1 MHLKRLEIK
10 GFKSFADYTE
20 IHLDPGMNIIVGP
33 NGCGKSNVVDAIRWV
48 LGEPNIRQLR
58 GQRNEDIIFNG
69 SDEKRPLG
77 MAMVEITIDNSN
89 HVLPLDYNEVTL
101 ARKYYR
107 SGESEFFINRS
118 PVRLKDINQ
127 LFTGTGMGKQG
138 YSIIGQGEL
147 ETVLKG
153 QPFDRR
159 LMLEEASGVI
169 KYRQQRD
176 EVQLRIDRTAA
187 DLLRVKDILFE
198 LNNRREELQIKAHK
212 ARQYLELQETFQS
225 LEKTLLASQGRQLR
239 QQIYA
244 RETEI
249 KDIARTIEQEQGQ
262 IAALSRQLHEEQE
275 KREQLRKQLG
285 ELRDKKYS
293 RERECQ
299 QLQSDCRLGEERIKN
314 IQQRQQSG
322 HKDLEK
328 YRQMLEQI
336 NAELAGQDQE
346 LQEQEKDYRQIQ
358 LDQAQQQQELEQ
370 LQTAL
375 QQANSH
381 LEQNKIEA
389 FERVQAET
397 DLHNQ
402 IIDQEKLIKQGVE
415 KKERLSIRVDS
426 NREEIR
432 SQKEQLS
439 QLQSSLHELGTAIEQ
454 VEVQLRAIRQERE
467 ALIHNQQTLEQQR
480 SEKARELMNTENRL
494 LTLQE
499 MDKNYSGYSD
509 GVKAIMKA
517 SEKQNLPGIHGV
529 IGELIEVPGGME
541 TAIDTA
547 AGRALENIVV
557 ERADQA
563 QEAIHYLK
571 SSGAGRVTFLPL
583 DILKIHKLSPALVE
597 RLSSYQGV
605 LGVASR
611 LVSFDARYEKA
622 VEYLLGRILLV
633 EDMDTALHVFRR
645 EKSGMRI
652 VTLEGELLNASGA
665 MTGGTQR
672 KRRSTP
678 LQRRAEAKQIKE
690 LIRRSKE
697 ELAVWGQELQEL
709 EQQMEEIDNKLE
721 QQKQTLMKQTFQR
734 DMIEQEINSLQK
746 KLSRYS
752 QELENDLWEMTNID
766 QHLQESESK
775 KLELQ
780 QQYEEYQQRNQAFSE
795 AMEGLRS
802 RIQEDVHQIELLQE
816 RLTSL
821 HDTRQ
826 RKARELEKRKENRQ
840 QFVKLQQSYQNSI
853 SEIQH
858 SLQSLAAEMKKQV
871 QSLEQDRFLFQTRQE
886 EQMALVSIIEQREAD
901 EQESIRAID
910 SLSREI
916 EPLQRSLSG
925 REAAQHQQ
933 QMRLVRLES
942 EMDNLTRRWAEKYA
956 DEAVEQ
962 WESDLS
968 PAQLRQFRQQLE
980 EIRRQMEELGSVDL
994 DAIEEYSQVQER
1006 YDFLIQQSTDLE
1018 KARESLEELLQK
1030 TEKTMSTDFQQ
1041 FLSLADESFQQTFR
1055 EIFGGGEAQLS
1066 LQQEEDPFTAGVEI
1080 MVKMPGKKAQSL
1092 NLLSGGERALTCIAF
1107 IFALLRLR
1115 PAPFCLLD
1123 EIDAALDQTNL
1134 VRFAHFIKN
1143 MAESTQFIVI
1153 THRQATIEAGKKIY
1167 GVTMPQNGVSSV
1179 LSLTLPE
1186 VESIAG

>member
-10 GFKSFADYTE
+10 GFKSFADHTE

-58 GQRNEDIIFNG
+58 GQKNEDIIFNG

-77 MAMVEITIDNSN
+77 MAMVEITIDNN
-89 HVLPLDYNEVTL
+89 KQVLALDYNEVTL
-101 ARKYYR
+101 GRKYYR

-118 PVRLKDINQ
+118 PVRLKDINH

-176 EVQLRIDRTAA
+176 EVQRRIDKTAA

-198 LNNRREELQIKAHK
+198 LNTRREELQIKARK
-212 ARQYLELQETFQS
+212 ARQYLELQESFQS
-225 LEKTLLASQGRQLR
+225 LEKTLLASQNRQMR
-239 QQIYA
+239 QQIQA
-244 RETEI
+244 REAEI
-249 KDIARTIEQEQGQ
+249 QNISREIEQTKKQ
-262 IAALSRQLHEEQE
+262 IMALSSQLHKEQE
-275 KREQLRKQLG
+275 RREQLRIQAG

-293 RERECQ
+293 LEREIQ
-299 QLQSDCRLGEERIKN
+299 RLQSDCRLGEERIYN
-314 IQQRQQSG
+314 FQQRQQSG
-322 HKDLEK
+322 QKDLEK
-328 YRQMLEQI
+328 YSQMLEQI
-336 NAELAGQDQE
+336 NTELAGQDQE
-346 LQEQEKDYRQIQ
+346 LQEQEQEYQQMQ
-358 LDQAQQQQELEQ
+358 LDQAQQQQELEE

-375 QQANSH
+375 QQAHSR
-381 LEQNKIEA
+381 LEQSKIEA

-402 IIDQEKLIKQGVE
+402 IIDEEKLIKQDTE
-415 KKERLSIRVDS
+415 KKERLAIRVDS
-426 NREEIR
+426 SREEIH
-432 SQKEQLS
+432 SQKQQLS
-439 QLQSSLHELGTAIEQ
+439 QLQSSLYRLNTAIKQAEEQ
-454 VEVQLRAIRQERE
+454 LQASSQERE
-467 ALIHNQQTLEQQR
+467 ALINRQQALEQQR
-480 SEKARELMNTENRL
+480 SQKARELMNTENRL
-494 LTLQE
+494 LNLLE

-517 SEKQNLPGIHGV
+517 SENKKLPGIHGV

-557 ERADQA
+557 ERAAQA
-563 QEAIHYLK
+563 QEAIDYLK
-571 SSGAGRVTFLPL
+571 SSRAGRVTFLPL
-583 DILKIHKLSPALVE
+583 DILKVHILSSALVE

-611 LVSFDARYEKA
+611 LVSCDPRYEKA
-622 VEYLLGRILLV
+622 VEYLLGRILIV
-633 EDMDTALHVFRR
+633 EGMDTALHVFRQ
-645 EKSGMRI
+645 EKIGMRI

-665 MTGGTQR
+665 MTGGIQQ

-678 LQRRAEAKQIKE
+678 LQRRAEAKRIRE
-690 LIRRSKE
+690 LIRRSKQ
-697 ELAVWGQELQEL
+697 ELAAGGKDLQDL
-709 EQQMEEIDNKLE
+709 EQRLKELDSQLE
-721 QQKQTLMKQTFQR
+721 QQKQALIEQTFQR
-734 DMIEQEINSLQK
+734 DMTEQESNNLQK

-752 QELENDLWEMTNID
+752 QELENDLWEMAAID
-766 QHLQESESK
+766 QRLQESETRK
-775 KLELQ
+775 QELQ
-780 QQYEEYQQRNQAFSE
+780 KQHEEYQQNNQGFSE
-795 AMEGLRS
+795 AMEALRF
-802 RIQEDVHQIELLQE
+802 RINEDVHQVELLQE
-816 RLTSL
+816 RLMSL
-821 HDTRQ
+821 QDTRQ

-840 QFVKLQQSYQNSI
+840 QFVQLQQSYQNSI

-858 SLQSLAAEMKKQV
+858 SLQSLAEETEKQL
-871 QSLEQDRFLFQTRQE
+871 QSLERDRQLVQTRRQE
-886 EQMALVSIIEQREAD
+886 QTDALSMMATTEAD
-901 EQESIRAID
+901 EKESISTID
-910 SLSREI
+910 SLSREL
-916 EPLQRSLSG
+916 EPLQQSLAG
-925 REAAQHQQ
+925 REAVQHQQ

-942 EMDNLTRRWAEKYA
+942 EMDNLTQRWAEKYA
-956 DEAVEQ
+956 DAEAEQ
-962 WESDLS
+962 WERDLN
-968 PAQLRQFRQQLE
+968 PAQLRRSRSELDKL
-980 EIRRQMEELGSVDL
+980 RRQMEELGSVDV
-994 DAIEEYSQVQER
+994 DSIEEYRQVQER
-1006 YDFLIQQSTDLE
+1006 YDFLVQQSTDLE

-1030 TEKTMSTDFQQ
+1030 TEATMNRDFQQ
-1041 FLSLADESFQQTFR
+1041 FLVLADESFQQTFM

-1134 VRFAHFIKN
+1134 VRFANYIKN

-1167 GVTMPQNGVSSV
+1167 GVTMPQNGVSAV

-1186 VESIAG
+1186 VESMAG